1 MKRERG
7 HWWVAVLLAAGL
19 LLLILSEAGALA
31 PVEGVLGLVVA
42 PIERAASAIIRT
54 AGDLTP
60 TSRDLQD
67 LQQEVSRL
75 QAYNDTLVQENIRLR
90 EYQAENEELRRK
102 LAFAQA
108 NPTLAM
114 VGADVVDRGC
124 DLYTC
129 GEVVGRD
136 TNPYLRYI
144 IINAGTRHGVA
155 VGMPVVTS
163 GSVLVGRVARA
174 SANLAYVQLV
184 NDPQSRVAAMLQQS
198 RITGLIVGSPE
209 GAMTMT
215 DILPD
220 ETVNIGDI
228 IITSAIGGLLPRGL
242 IIGQVDSVAYQE
254 SLLFQEAMV
263 RPAID
268 FQQLETVL
276 IITDFPA
283 PDLDELHTEEGR

>member
-198 RITGLIVGSPE
+198 RITGLVVGSPE